1 MNTENVKERFS
12 NFLKSQGH
20 RITNERLLVLES
32 LCNDESHIDAE
43 NLFIK
48 MRNQGLKV
56 SRATVYN
63 TLQLL
68 LQSNLIKRSHFGETH
83 HHYEPSVGNKQHH
96 HLICA
101 KCGEVEEFSS
111 EVLNKIQI
119 DICDRYKYK
128 FLSSAFQ
135 ITGVCKKCSEEK

>member
-1 MNTENVKERFS
+1 MNTDNVKERFS
-12 NFLKSQGH
+12 SFLKSQGH

-32 LCNDESHIDAE
+32 LCSDESHIDAE

-48 MRNQGLKV
+48 MRGKGLKV

-83 HHYEPSVGNKQHH
+83 LHYEPALSEKQHH
-96 HLICA
+96 HIVCSN
-101 KCGEVEEFSS
+101 CGKVEEFSS
-111 EVLNKIQI
+111 EILNKIQV

-128 FLSSAFQ
+128 FVSSAFQ
-135 ITGVCKKCSEEK
+135 ITGVCKKCSEGK

>member
-1 MNTENVKERFS
+1 MNTDNVKERFS
-12 NFLKSQGH
+12 SFLKSQGH

-48 MRNQGLKV
+48 MRGKGLKV

-68 LQSNLIKRSHFGETH
+68 LQSNLIKRSHFGESH
-83 HHYEPSVGNKQHH
+83 LHYEPLLGGRPHH
-96 HLICA
+96 HIVCSV
-101 KCGEVEEFSS
+101 CGKVEEFSS
-111 EVLNKIQI
+111 ELINKIQI
-119 DICDRYKYK
+119 DICDRYKFK
-128 FLSSAFQ
+128 FTSSAFQ
-135 ITGVCKKCSEEK
+135 IIGVCKKCSEGK